1 MNNSGGEFE
10 NVLDPRK
17 RPPEAIKVLYK
28 KYQKAT
34 PATVDSDHNI
44 LDISHQILSKELCL
58 VGHVHAETV
67 REACSNFNG
76 DPVDQLQLPGA
87 DLPIYEC
94 KAIPGECIVAP

>member
-1 MNNSGGEFE
+1 MINSGGEFG
-10 NVLDPRK
+10 NVLDPRQ
-17 RPPEAIKVLYK
+17 RPPEAIKALYK

-34 PATVDSDHNI
+34 LATVDSDHNI
-44 LDISHQILSKELCL
+44 LDISCQVLSKKLCI

-76 DPVDQLQLPGA
+76 DFIGRLQLPGA

-94 KAIPGECIVAP
+94 KAIPGKCA